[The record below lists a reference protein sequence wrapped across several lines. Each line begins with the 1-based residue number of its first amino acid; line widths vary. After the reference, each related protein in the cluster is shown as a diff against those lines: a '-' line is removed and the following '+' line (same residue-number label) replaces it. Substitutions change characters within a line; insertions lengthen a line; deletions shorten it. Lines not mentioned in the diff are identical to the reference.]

1 MDFIKLRLSGFK
13 SFVESTE
20 LLVEPGVT
28 GVVGPNG
35 CGKSNLVE
43 ALRWAMGETSAR
55 KMRGEEMDDVI
66 FGGTSRRPARNLAEV
81 TLYLDNSSR
90 TAPAGFNDATDLEIT
105 RRIERG
111 SGSDYR
117 INGKSVRA
125 RDVQLLFADNAS
137 GANSPALVSQ
147 GQIGALIR
155 AKPQDRRQLLEEAAG
170 ITGLHS
176 RRHEAELRL
185 KAAET
190 NLTRLDDVIGAM
202 DGQLQG
208 LKKQA
213 RQANRYRNLSDLIR
227 RAEAVLWHLRWQA
240 AEAGTQTARSQFATA
255 EQQVRD
261 LMGAV
266 ASLTTRRTND
276 AADLPQMRQTEA
288 AAAAGLQR
296 LVLAREQLD
305 AEERRV
311 IEQQTVNRR
320 RIEQVRGDL
329 GREGSLAADA
339 DNAVLRLAEEQE
351 TLVLAQ
357 EDEAMLAE
365 DATDRLAEAIEAVE
379 ELDRQLTLLT
389 EHVARD
395 EAKRGALM
403 GQVRDQEQRQASAE
417 QRAAAQRQ
425 QRDALEREQASRPD
439 VEEAALLAAAAED
452 RLDVARDAV
461 EEAEQARQAADT
473 RQSRAREALQGVESI
488 RAKLKAETSAL
499 AELLHGRSGS
509 GDLFPPLVDAVTVA
523 RGFEAAL
530 AAGFGD
536 DLTAPLNDAAIV
548 HWRALPPYA
557 EVPPLPEG
565 AEPLAAKVS
574 GPAVL
579 DRRLPRIGIV
589 DNGATAA
596 RLAPHLLPGQA
607 LVTREGATWRW
618 DGLTVAAGAPSAAA
632 IRLRQRNRLEE
643 LRLELAAAE
652 DRVCEARAAV
662 DDARR
667 LAEQATLTEKRCR
680 DTVRDGFTAVN
691 TARDHHAKLVRED
704 AAAASRLIA
713 VVEQL
718 ERLDA
723 DLAEFQTRLTESRA
737 ALAALPQPGPARER
751 VAELR
756 ARLAEQRAIQAERQ
770 SQRDRQTREAQARR
784 QRIAAIDAEQRS
796 WQSRQQGAGSRLAEL
811 TERAA
816 TAEAELERLAC
827 RPAEIEADR
836 QGLLT
841 QIADRERTRKRAA
854 DALAD
859 AETQLAETEK
869 HLKRAEAGLADA
881 REARA
886 RAEAAVATTQAH
898 AADLAE
904 RILERLECQPAETLA
919 LAGLTPTDALPEPG
933 AVESRLDRLTRERET
948 MGPVNLRAEMEAEEL
963 ETQINS
969 LTTERADLIAAI
981 SRLRHGISS
990 LNKEARE
997 RLLTSFQTVNTNF
1010 QELFVKMFGGGRAH
1024 LELTDAEDPLNA
1036 GLEIFASPPGK
1047 RLQILTL
1054 LSGGEQALTAL
1065 SLLFAVFLCNP
1076 APICVLDEVDAP
1088 LDEANVGRF
1097 CDMVHEMA
1105 RSGRTRFLI
1114 ITHHRLT
1121 MARTDRL
1128 FGVTMAEQG
1137 ISQLVS
1143 VDLRA
1148 AEALRAVG

>member
-1 MDFIKLRLSGFK
+1 MDFIKLRLAGFK
-13 SFVESTE
+13 SFVDGTE
-20 LLVEPGVT
+20 LLIEPGVT

-43 ALRWAMGETSAR
+43 ALRWVMGETSAR
-55 KMRGEEMDDVI
+55 KMRGDEMDDVI

-81 TLYLDNSSR
+81 TLTLDNAAR
-90 TAPAGFNDATDLEIT
+90 TAPAGFNDSTDLEIT

-117 INGKSVRA
+117 INGKLVRA
-125 RDVQLLFADNAS
+125 RDVQLLFADNSS

-240 AEAGTQTARSQFATA
+240 ATAATESARAQFATA
-255 EQQVRD
+255 ESQVRD
-261 LMGAV
+261 LMAAV
-266 ASLTTRRTND
+266 ANLTTRRTND
-276 AADLPQMRQTEA
+276 AADLPQLRQSEA
-288 AAAAGLQR
+288 AAAAALQR

-311 IEQQTVNRR
+311 IESQTANRR

-329 GREGSLAADA
+329 GRENALAADA
-339 DNAVLRLAEEQE
+339 DGAVLRLSEERDA
-351 TLVLAQ
+351 LAAAQ

-365 DATDRLAEAIEAVE
+365 DAAERLAGTREEVE
-379 ELDRQLTLLT
+379 ELDRALTRLT
-389 EHVARD
+389 EQVAAD
-395 EAKRGALM
+395 EARRGALA
-403 GQVRDQEQRQASAE
+403 GQVRDLEQRLAGAE
-417 QRAAAQRQ
+417 TRAAAQRQ
-425 QRDALEREQASRPD
+425 QREALEHEQAARPD
-439 VEEAALLAAAAED
+439 LEEAALGSAAAED
-452 RLDVARDAV
+452 RLEAAREAV
-461 EEAEQARQAADT
+461 EQAEQAKQAADS
-473 RQSRAREALQGVESI
+473 RQARARDALQGVESV
-488 RAKLKAETSAL
+488 RVRLKAETSAL
-499 AELLHGRSGS
+499 TELLHGRAGS
-509 GDLFPPLVDAVTVA
+509 GDLFPPLIDAVTVS

-530 AAGFGD
+530 AAALGD
-536 DLTAPLNDAAIV
+536 DLTAPLDDAAAV
-548 HWRALPPYA
+548 HWRTLPPYA
-557 EVPPLPEG
+557 EVPPLPEA
-565 AEPLAAKVS
+565 AEPLAARVS
-574 GPAVL
+574 GPAAL
-579 DRRLPRIGIV
+579 TRRLTRIGIV
-589 DNGATAA
+589 ADGATGA
-596 RLAPHLLPGQA
+596 RLAAQLLPGQA
-607 LVTREGATWRW
+607 LVTREGAAWRW
-618 DGLTVAAGAPSAAA
+618 DGLTIAAGAPSAAA
-632 IRLRQRNRLEE
+632 IRLRQRNRLED
-643 LRLELAAAE
+643 LRQELAVAE
-652 DRVCEARAAV
+652 DRVDEARAV
-662 DDARR
+662 VEDARR
-667 LAEQATLTEKRCR
+667 AAEQATAEEKRCR
-680 DTVRDGFTAVN
+680 EAMREAFSAVN
-691 TARDHHAKLVRED
+691 TARDRHAKLVRED
-704 AAAASRLIA
+704 AAAASRLAA
-713 VVEQL
+713 VLEQL
-718 ERLDA
+718 ERLEA
-723 DLAEFQTRLTESRA
+723 DRAEFQARLAEARA
-737 ALAALPQPGPARER
+737 ALAALPESGPARET

-756 ARLAEQRAIQAERQ
+756 ARLAERRAVQTERQ
-770 SQRDRQTREAQARR
+770 SQLDRLTREAQARR
-784 QRIAAIDAEQRS
+784 QRLAAIETEERS
-796 WQSRQQGAGSRLAEL
+796 WRSRQQGAGSRLAEL

-816 TAEAELERLAC
+816 SAEAELERLAG

-841 QIADRERTRKRAA
+841 RIADSERSRGRAA
-854 DALAD
+854 DALAA
-859 AETQLAETEK
+859 AETRLAETEK
-869 HLKRAEAGLADA
+869 QLKRAEAGLSDA

-886 RAEAAVATTQAH
+886 RAEAAVGTAQVH

-904 RILERLECQPAETLA
+904 RILDRLECEPGQTLA
-919 LAGLTPTDALPEPG
+919 LAGLAPGDALPEAV

-963 ETQINS
+963 ETQITS
-969 LTTERADLIAAI
+969 LTTERTDLIAAI
-981 SRLRHGISS
+981 SRLRHGITS

-997 RLLTSFQTVNTNF
+997 RLLASFATVNSHF

-1047 RLQILTL
+1047 RLQILSL

-1097 CDMVHEMA
+1097 CDMVHDMA

-1128 FGVTMAEQG
+1128 
-1137 ISQLVS
+1137 
-1143 VDLRA
+1143 
-1148 AEALRAVG
+1148 

>member
-1 MDFIKLRLSGFK
+1 MDFVKLRLAGFK
-13 SFVESTE
+13 SFVDATE
-20 LLVEPGVT
+20 LLIEPGVT

-55 KMRGEEMDDVI
+55 KMRGDEMDDVI
-66 FGGTSRRPARNLAEV
+66 FGGTSRRPGRNLAEV
-81 TLYLDNSSR
+81 TLSLDNSSR
-90 TAPAGFNDATDLEIT
+90 TAPAGFNDSTELEIT

-111 SGSDYR
+111 AGSDYR

-240 AEAGTQTARSQFATA
+240 ATAATETARTQFATA
-255 EQQVRD
+255 ESQVRE

-266 ASLTTRRTND
+266 ASLTTRRTD
-276 AADLPQMRQTEA
+276 EAARLPALRHTEA
-288 AAAAGLQR
+288 AAAAALQR

-305 AEERRV
+305 AEEKRV
-311 IEQQTVNRR
+311 IESQVANRR
-320 RIEQVRGDL
+320 RIEQVEGDL
-329 GREGSLAADA
+329 SRETALAADA
-339 DNAVLRLAEEQE
+339 DGAVLRLADERE
-351 TLVLAQ
+351 TLIAAQ

-365 DATDRLAEAIEAVE
+365 DAEERLADAREEVE
-379 ELDRQLTLLT
+379 VLDRSLTTLT
-389 EHVARD
+389 EQVARD
-395 EAKRGALM
+395 EAKRGALS
-403 GQVRDQEQRQASAE
+403 GQVREHEQR
-417 QRAAAQRQ
+417 
-425 QRDALEREQASRPD
+425 
-439 VEEAALLAAAAED
+439 LAAAAGRAEEQRRRREALEAEQAARPD
-452 RLDVARDAV
+452 LEEAAFAAAAAEERLEGAREAT
-461 EEAEQARQAADT
+461 EQAEQARQSADI
-473 RQSRAREALQGVESI
+473 RQSLAREALQSVEAVQ
-488 RAKLKAETSAL
+488 AKVKAEASAL
-499 AELLHGRSGS
+499 TELLHGRSGS

-523 RGFEAAL
+523 PGYEAAL
-530 AAGFGD
+530 AVALGD
-536 DLTAPLNDAAIV
+536 DLTAPLDDAAAV
-548 HWRALPPYA
+548 HWRTLPPYS

-565 AEPLAAKVS
+565 AEPLAAHVT
-574 GPAVL
+574 GPAAL
-579 DRRLPRIGIV
+579 ARRLTRIGLV
-589 DNGATAA
+589 ADGATAA

-607 LVTREGATWRW
+607 LVTREGAAVRW
-618 DGLTVAAGAPSAAA
+618 DGLTVAAGAPTAAA
-632 IRLRQRNRLEE
+632 IRLRQRNRLGE

-652 DRVCEARAAV
+652 ERVDEARAVAA
-662 DDARR
+662 DARAA
-667 LAEQATLTEKRCR
+667 AERAAAEEKRCR
-680 DTVRDGFTAVN
+680 DAVRDAFTAVN

-704 AAAASRLIA
+704 AAAVSRLAA

-718 ERLDA
+718 DRLEAECA
-723 DLAEFQTRLTESRA
+723 DFRRRLAEATA
-737 ALAALPQPGPARER
+737 AFAALPETGPAREQ

-756 ARLAEQRAIQAERQ
+756 ARLAERRAVQAERQ
-770 SQRDRQTREAQARR
+770 SQLDRLTREAQARR
-784 QRIAAIDAEQRS
+784 QRLAAIDGEERS
-796 WQSRQQGAGSRLAEL
+796 WRSRQQGAGSRLSEL
-811 TERAA
+811 TDRAA
-816 TAEAELERLAC
+816 TARSELEQLAG
-827 RPAEIEADR
+827 RPAEIEAER

-841 QIADRERTRKRAA
+841 RLADAERTRKRAA
-854 DALAD
+854 DHLAEAEGALAD
-859 AETQLAETEK
+859 TEK
-869 HLKRAEAGLADA
+869 HLKRAESGLADA

-886 RAEAAVATTQAH
+886 RAEAAVANAQVQTV
-898 AADLAE
+898 DLAE
-904 RILERLECQPAETLA
+904 RIRERLECEPGDTLA
-919 LAGLTPTDALPEPG
+919 LAGLAPGDNLPEPG
-933 AVESRLDRLTRERET
+933 AVESRLERLVRERET
-948 MGPVNLRAEMEAEEL
+948 MGPVNLRAEMESEEL
-963 ETQINS
+963 ETQIAS

-981 SRLRHGISS
+981 GRLRQGISS

-997 RLLTSFQTVNTNF
+997 RLLASFETVNTHF

-1097 CDMVHEMA
+1097 CDMVHDMA

-1128 FGVTMAEQG
+1128 YGVTMAEQG
-1137 ISQLVS
+1137 VSQLVS